1 MGKQAGQT
9 HVFCLQT
16 AYLIS
21 EMKKVRLQ
29 GRMRLGVVEL
39 AVGWQQETSLRAPGW
54 VTLDKCS
61 WVSVPSLHSSLTQQ
75 VSIEGLR
82 CVKTRARGGM
92 SECTEFGD
100 HKIHF

>member
-39 AVGWQQETSLRAPGW
+39 AVG
-54 VTLDKCS
+54 
-61 WVSVPSLHSSLTQQ
+61 
-75 VSIEGLR
+75 
-82 CVKTRARGGM
+82 
-92 SECTEFGD
+92 
-100 HKIHF
+100 